1 MSSRDRT
8 LGETFYI
15 LFTTRRFTTGV
26 PFTLAGTPVVSA
38 YEDAGTTEITAG
50 ITLGVDH
57 DGVTGLNL
65 LTIVAT
71 GGNGFGTG
79 QDYSLVITTGT
90 IDSVSVVGEVVGAFS
105 LGLSAAFTRLGAP
118 AGASVSADIAV
129 IEGQTDDIGV
139 AGAGLT
145 AINLP
150 NQTMDIVGNVTGN
163 LSGSVGSVTGAVGSV
178 TGAVGSVTGNVG
190 GDVQGNVDGTVA
202 VVTTNSDMRGTDGAA
217 LASVLGALADA
228 AATGDPTA
236 VDTVMQYLKQ
246 LVNLLAGTAGI
257 ATMPAGADPAN
268 GVNLFEMLRGALGA
282 TFAGATD
289 SQEAIRNRGDAAW
302 VTAPNDPTAAA
313 IAAAVWD
320 ALRAAHVVAG
330 SFGQGVAS
338 VQGNVTG
345 DVQGNV
351 DGSTASVTGAVGSVT
366 GNVGG
371 NVAGDVQG
379 NVDGSVASVTAGV
392 LVAVGG
398 IAATAFAANAINAA
412 ALAQDAAQEIADE
425 ILNRNLAGGGSGNT
439 RNVRNALRAG
449 RNRVAI
455 VAGTATVFE
464 EDDVTPAWTAVIT
477 TAAGNP
483 ISEVN
488 PAGP

>member
-1 MSSRDRT
+1 M
-8 LGETFYI
+8 
-15 LFTTRRFTTGV
+15 
-26 PFTLAGTPVVSA
+26 SA
-38 YEDAGTTEITAG
+38 YEDDDLTQITAG

-57 DGVTGLNL
+57 DGVVGLNL
-65 LTIVAT
+65 LTIAAT
-71 GGNGFGTG
+71 AANGYGAG

-90 IDSVSVVGEVVGAFS
+90 VGGVSVVGEVVGEFS
-105 LGLSAAFTRLGAP
+105 LGLSAAFTRIGATGSGLTSL
-118 AGASVSADIAV
+118 AQASVV
-129 IEGQTDDIGV
+129 
-139 AGAGLT
+139 
-145 AINLP
+145 
-150 NQTMDIVGNVTGN
+150 
-163 LSGSVGSVTGAVGSV
+163 
-178 TGAVGSVTGNVG
+178 
-190 GDVQGNVDGTVA
+190 
-202 VVTTNSDMRGTDGAA
+202 
-217 LASVLGALADA
+217 GALADA

-236 VDTVMQYLKQ
+236 VDTLMQYLKQ

-268 GVNLFEMLRGALGA
+268 GVNLFEMVRGALGA

-302 VTAPNDPTAAA
+302 LTALNDPTAAA
-313 IAAAVWD
+313 IADAIWD
-320 ALRAAHVVAG
+320 ELRAAHVIAG

-345 DVQGNV
+345 SV
-351 DGSTASVTGAVGSVT
+351 ASVTGAVGSVT

-379 NVDGSVASVTAGV
+379 NVNGSVASVTAGV

-398 IAATAFAANAINAA
+398 IGATAFAVNAIDAA

-425 ILNRNLAGGGSGNT
+425 ILNRNLAGGGSGDT
-439 RNVRNALRAG
+439 RNVRNALRAV

-477 TAAGNP
+477 TTAGDP